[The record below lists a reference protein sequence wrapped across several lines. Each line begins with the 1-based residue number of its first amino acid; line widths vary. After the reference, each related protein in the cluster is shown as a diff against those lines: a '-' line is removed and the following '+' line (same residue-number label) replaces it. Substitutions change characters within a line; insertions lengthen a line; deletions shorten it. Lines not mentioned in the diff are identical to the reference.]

1 MRRLCLTVGLSAMLA
16 LPLWAQQGEQG
27 TRDGA
32 KPAAES
38 TAAAGVT
45 GSANAVPP
53 ASRSSFAVPLVP
65 RATPFPGPAAAASS
79 SDEGG
84 PGKLTPKF
92 EIAGM
97 YSYINFHPGS
107 GFDSWNNNGGTGSF
121 TYNANKWLG
130 LTAEAGAYSFS
141 RSTPLGSAEGG
152 FQTFLFGPRLN
163 LRRNYFVPFLEFLI
177 GDFRA
182 DGQVTGGAR
191 QSSFALAAGGGVD
204 IVFTKHIAWRFAQ
217 IDYLMT
223 NANGINL
230 NASGRQ
236 DNLRLGTGLV
246 LRFGFPPAAPPAP
259 SGPPTASCSANPTS
273 VYAGSND
280 PSAVHVTASSPASL
294 PLTYSYTAT
303 GGTVEGTGP
312 EARWNST
319 GLAVGT
325 YTVTAKVDDGKGGT
339 VSCAADIQVQ
349 EKPHHPP
356 TIACSAN
363 PATIAP
369 GEKSTITSTASSPD
383 NLDLTYT
390 YSATGGQVTGNGP
403 TAQFDSTG
411 LQSGNY
417 KVNCSVTDSRGDKAD
432 GQANVDVQ
440 QPPPPP
446 QATKVGECGYTKA
459 GVARFDNLCKRVG
472 DDVAL
477 RLKNE
482 PNAKVVIVGYAD
494 PREPKAA
501 KLAQSRAD
509 LAKAYLGEK
518 GIDASRS
525 ATRTGQASTEKGAE
539 KENRR
544 VEFIF
549 VPEGASY

>member
-16 LPLWAQQGEQG
+16 LPLWAQQGEPG
-27 TRDGA
+27 RRDG
-32 KPAAES
+32 AAES
-38 TAAAGVT
+38 TADANVT
-45 GSANAVPP
+45 GSTNAVPA

-65 RATPFPGPAAAASS
+65 RATPFPGPAAASS

-97 YSYINFHPGS
+97 YSYINFHPGT

-141 RSTPLGSAEGG
+141 RSTPLGSTEGG

-204 IVFTKHIAWRFAQ
+204 IVFNKHIAWRFAQ

-223 NANGINL
+223 NANGISL

-280 PSAVHVTASSPASL
+280 PSAIHVTASSPASL

-312 EARWNST
+312 DARWNST

-325 YTVTAKVDDGKGGT
+325 YTVTARVDDGKGGT
-339 VSCAADIQVQ
+339 ASCPADIQVQ

-356 TIACSAN
+356 TISCSAN

-383 NLDLTYT
+383 NLDLTYS

-417 KVNCSVTDSRGDKAD
+417 KVNCSATDSRGDKAE

-482 PNAKVVIVGYAD
+482 PNARVVIVGYAD

-525 ATRTGQASTEKGAE
+525 TTRTGQASTEKGAE